1 MTSEETMKSK
11 LAFEKYAL
19 SHGVHI
25 KHYHA
30 DNGRFKDTLFTRD
43 IEEEGQTISYCGVGA
58 HHQNGIAEK
67 RIGDLQ
73 RRATTLLLH
82 AQRRW
87 PDAINTHLWTY
98 AIRAENDSRNMHQ
111 QTRMTHVQCQNSV
124 TRQVCQQFKTN
135 IILDILLMCLRRN
148 FRITR
153 R

>member
-1 MTSEETMKSK
+1 MTSEETLKSK

-43 IEEEGQTISYCGVGA
+43 IEEKGQTISYCGVGA

-73 RRATTLLLH
+73 RSNCTPVTCPKELARCNQYTPVDLC
-82 AQRRW
+82 
-87 PDAINTHLWTY
+87 
-98 AIRAENDSRNMHQ
+98 HQ
-111 QTRMTHVQCQNSV
+111 GS
-124 TRQVCQQFKTN
+124 K
-135 IILDILLMCLRRN
+135 
-148 FRITR
+148 
-153 R
+153 